1 MFISPISLRTKHNQ
15 NLQQAPQ
22 TKSTSKQAFFFLF
35 FFRLTFSG
43 TSPARATYPPL
54 KGSRPHVTNATKHR
68 DLGSR
73 SRVFAKKQT
82 NKTSTR
88 QHIRTSTFTSC
99 VQEFGVFI
107 FTHKFDLLKNKLKLS
122 LSRLIE
128 SSAVY
133 DRSCSCAAVQ
143 GCSRPTR
150 KASRSDGLGMV
161 RLLTTLSYEQR
172 VNK

>member
-107 FTHKFDLLKNKLKLS
+107 FTHKFDLLRNKLKLFLAG
-122 LSRLIE
+122 LSNRAQYMIGAAHALRYRGV
-128 SSAVY
+128 AVLLE
-133 DRSCSCAAVQ
+133 
-143 GCSRPTR
+143 RP
-150 KASRSDGLGMV
+150 AEAMV
-161 RLLTTLSYEQR
+161 SGWYAY
-172 VNK
+172 